1 MTDFFLSFWPFWLL
15 VIEESCLPFT
25 DVLPQFRAKVTR
37 KSGIFESGTPRVR
50 LRQPAFVPQSRDYG
64 ESRGFGVTGVT
75 RPPTSL
81 REALRAGMSRIRL
94 NLETQEETKVAKV
107 FRNQV
112 RSGSIFVCF
121 VNFC

>member
-64 ESRGFGVTGVT
+64 ESRGFGVTGYADVT
-75 RPPTSL
+75 DKAKPRNTGGNEGSKGFPQSGQIGIYLCLL
-81 REALRAGMSRIRL
+81 R
-94 NLETQEETKVAKV
+94 
-107 FRNQV
+107 
-112 RSGSIFVCF
+112 
-121 VNFC
+121 